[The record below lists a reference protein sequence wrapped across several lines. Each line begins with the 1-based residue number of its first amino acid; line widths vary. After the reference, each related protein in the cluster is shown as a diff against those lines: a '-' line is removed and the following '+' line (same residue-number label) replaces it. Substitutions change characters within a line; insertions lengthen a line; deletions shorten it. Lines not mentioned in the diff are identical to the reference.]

1 MTRALV
7 LCALLGAVLFGL
19 RRAVTPAPPPVAGE
33 LLRQLVPEAERDEL
47 RIAGISIEGL
57 PQGERFVY
65 TLQDGAWRCSTVYDA
80 VALTNELEALVG
92 ELVAAWGQ
100 VVAQGESAADYGIGT
115 ETTLRVR
122 LHGPDFASD
131 PERDVRLDVE
141 LGASLPGLGEGRGF
155 LRVTGTDEVFE
166 IDHNPR
172 ARLVSDD
179 PDRKLPPMLDERLL
193 AGEFPSLGEGIERAF
208 IDYADGRSIEVTSRV
223 LGPAPAPDRPPPR
236 EWIAIEGDRTARCLP
251 YRIGGWQ
258 SFLYRVEYIGLSDPA
273 AAARRGLD
281 APVATITLLQVDR
294 SPVKLVIGRPAPN
307 GATFVLNE
315 ATGQLCLLGSAEV
328 PLLLAG
334 VDGLCSTEIANPW
347 ETWLPR

>member
-1 MTRALV
+1 MRALI
-7 LCALLGAVLFGL
+7 LCALLGALLFGL
-19 RRAVTPAPPPVAGE
+19 RRAVAPAPPPVAGE
-33 LLRQLVPEAERDEL
+33 HLRELVPAAERGEL
-47 RIAGISIEGL
+47 RIAGVSIEGL

-65 TLQDGAWRCSTVYDA
+65 TLENGVWRCATVYDA
-80 VALTNELEALVG
+80 IALSNELEALVG
-92 ELVAAWGQ
+92 ELVTSWGE
-100 VVAQGESAADYGIGT
+100 VVARGERARAYGIGT

-122 LHGPDFASD
+122 LHGPDFAND

-141 LGASLPGLGEGRGF
+141 LGGSLPGLGAGRGF
-155 LRVTGTDEVFE
+155 LRVAGSDEVLE

-172 ARLVSDD
+172 ARLVSED
-179 PDRKLPPMLDERLL
+179 PERKLPPMLDERLL

-236 EWIAIEGDRTARCLP
+236 EWIALEGERTARCLP

-281 APVATITLLQVDR
+281 APVATITLLQVD
-294 SPVKLVIGRPAPN
+294 SAPVKLVIGRAAPT

-315 ATGQLCLLGSAEV
+315 ATGQLCLLGPDEV
-328 PLLLAG
+328 PLLLAD